1 MTGAGLLR
9 GAVTD
14 KDAHKFIEY
23 LVSFDA
29 QQYFVDETFEHPLID
44 GIGAPEG
51 LAPIESLV
59 NAELD
64 LSDLESLEVTQEFLT
79 KCGLI

>member
-29 QQYFVDETFEHPLID
+29 QQYFVDEMFEHPLID

-64 LSDLESLEVTQEFLT
+64 LSDLESLEVTQELLT
-79 KCGLI
+79 KYGLI